1 MDQIFGPKNRN
12 NKTSYNLNISGEIMK
27 NTSILKLTSLAA
39 AIIASS
45 AVLPAVAFAEGAMVE
60 EIVTTGT
67 RAKARSATDTVAAVD
82 VITSAELTNQ
92 GDMDVANLLRNS
104 VPSFSVND
112 QPISDAATLVRPFQ
126 LRGMAPDHS
135 LILVNNKRR
144 HRASVIVWSAGGIS
158 DGSHG
163 ADVSTIPGMALK
175 SVEVLR
181 DGAAAQYGSDALAGV
196 INFKLKDASEGGS
209 AQIRMGQYAEG
220 DGDMAYFAGN
230 MGMELG
236 ANGFANV
243 TLEYGSSDE
252 TVRSEQRNDAAG
264 LIAAGFPV
272 ADPAQKWGRP
282 FVDNDLKL
290 FVNFGNQLTDSVEL
304 YGYANYASKD
314 VDGGFYFRNPTNRGG
329 VYAST
334 NDNGTPDN
342 EDDDFNQLLVGSSN
356 GADCSAYEVPSD
368 DPTSAAL
375 AGAIAGLKADDNCF
389 NFNETIPGGFTPR
402 FGGTVTD
409 TTFMM
414 GLRGEL
420 ENGLTWDVSAYRG
433 ENEGDFYINNTVNAS
448 LGENTPRNFDPGLY
462 RQTDVNFNADFTYSL
477 SETVNIAFGAE
488 HRTEEFTIGAGQEE
502 SYVDGGLGIQGFS
515 TSTNGFPGFSPDIS
529 GDFDRSNDA
538 IYVDGEWDV
547 NEDLLLAAAVRFE
560 DFDGFGST
568 TNYKLG
574 ANYKLDDNFG
584 IRATLSTGFKA
595 PTSGQLNASNIS
607 TLIDNGVLVN
617 KGVIPA
623 TNPVAA
629 FAGATELKPEE
640 SENFTVGFFGSVG
653 EIDITFDYFNIEVTD
668 RLTLSKDFTL
678 SAADITSL
686 AAAGVSG
693 ADDIAKFRFFTND
706 FETKTSGYDLVLST
720 STDWMG
726 GTTAWN
732 LALNHTETEVTS
744 RGEYIDDDRERS
756 IEEVSPDTRYNVSA
770 NHMMDGWRALA
781 RVSYFG
787 DWYDP
792 NQGMSYD
799 GEHVVDVEL
808 SYDLN
813 ESSSVMLGGNNIFDE
828 AGSKKHNGAA
838 GAGNT
843 YSEFAPMGFSG
854 AFWYAKYSYNF

>member
-1 MDQIFGPKNRN
+1 
-12 NKTSYNLNISGEIMK
+12 MK

-45 AVLPAVAFAEGAMVE
+45 AVLPTVAFAEGAMVE

-236 ANGFANV
+236 ENGFANV

-272 ADPAQKWGRP
+272 ANPAQKWGRP

-329 VYAST
+329 VYA
-334 NDNGTPDN
+334 NGAN
-342 EDDDFNQLLVGSSN
+342 LLVGDTTGDMSGNCDQYAVDAS
-356 GADCSAYEVPSD
+356 

-375 AGAIAGLKADDNCF
+375 AAAITGLKADDNCF

-502 SYVDGGLGIQGFS
+502 SYIDGGLGVQGFS

-623 TNPVAA
+623 SNPVAA

-678 SAADITSL
+678 TAADITSL

>member
-1 MDQIFGPKNRN
+1 M
-12 NKTSYNLNISGEIMK
+12 KT
-27 NTSILKLTSLAA
+27 TSIWKLTSMAA
-39 AIIASS
+39 AIIAST
-45 AVLPAVAFAEGAMVE
+45 AVFPTVAFAQDAMVE
-60 EIVTTGT
+60 EIVTTGS

-82 VITSAELTNQ
+82 VISSAELTNQ

-181 DGAAAQYGSDALAGV
+181 DGAAALYGSDALAGV

-209 AQIRMGQYAEG
+209 AEIRMGEYSEG
-220 DGDMAYFAGN
+220 DGQMAYFAGN

-252 TVRSEQRNDAAG
+252 TVRSVQRDDAAA
-264 LIAAGFPV
+264 LIAAGYPV

-290 FVNFGNQLTDSVEL
+290 FVNFGTQLTDKVEL

-329 VYAST
+329 VYASDG
-334 NDNGTPDN
+334 N
-342 EDDDFNQLLVGSSN
+342 LLV
-356 GADCSAYEVPSD
+356 ADTTGDMSGNCDQYAVDAS

-375 AGAIAGLKADDNCF
+375 AAAITGLKADNNCF

-409 TTFMM
+409 ITFMM
-414 GLRGEL
+414 GLKGEL
-420 ENGLTWDVSAYRG
+420 DNGLTWDVSAYRG

-462 RQTDVNFNADFTYSL
+462 RQTDVNFNADFTYAL

-502 SYVDGGLGIQGFS
+502 SYIDGGLGVQGFS
-515 TSTNGFPGFSPDIS
+515 TSTNGFPGFSPDIA

-538 IYVDGEWDV
+538 IYIDGEWDAS
-547 NEDLLLAAAVRFE
+547 EDLLLAAAVRFE

-595 PTSGQLNASNIS
+595 PTAGQLNASNIS
-607 TLIDNGVLVN
+607 TLIDTATNQLAN

-623 TNPVAA
+623 SNPVAA
-629 FAGATELKPEE
+629 FAGAEALQPEE
-640 SENFTVGFFGSVG
+640 SENYTVGFYGSVG
-653 EIDITFDYFNIEVTD
+653 EIDITFDYFNIDVTD
-668 RLTLSKDFTL
+668 RLTLSKDFSL
-678 SAADITSL
+678 SAADIATLTAS
-686 AAAGVSG
+686 GVSG
-693 ADDIAKFRFFTND
+693 ADDIAVFRFFTND
-706 FETKTSGYDLVLST
+706 FETKTSGIDLVMST

-732 LALNHTETEVTS
+732 LAYNHTTTEITS

-756 IEEVSPDTRYNVSA
+756 IEEMSPDTRYNVSA

-781 RVSYFG
+781 RVSYYG
-787 DWYDP
+787 DWFDS
-792 NQGMSYD
+792 NQGMVYD
-799 GEHVVDVEL
+799 GEYVVDVEV

-813 ESSSVMLGGNNIFDE
+813 ESSALMIGGNNIFDE
-828 AGSKKHNGAA
+828 AGSTKHNGAA
-838 GAGNT
+838 GAGNI